1 MAACP
6 ENPGGAVLIAWPA
19 GGRTVEGVISVL
31 GFDQIRDQQQPIRLL
46 TAFIRRNRLPH
57 ALIFTGVDGVG
68 KRSAAMALALSLNC
82 EALQGPQP
90 SPADSLSIACRDCR
104 PCRWIMAG
112 NHPDVIRID
121 PVGKLIRIDQ
131 IRRLLDSL
139 SKKPYG
145 RGRRIVL
152 IAEAHGMNPEAG
164 NALLKMLEE
173 PPANTILIL
182 TTHQTSDLLP
192 TIVSRCQRIRFR
204 PLPPDTIRSLLM
216 TQEGLERQEADV
228 VARMA
233 GGSYTRAVRLFHQG
247 WIARRNWIIREI
259 TTPQAAV
266 SRLALAEQ
274 LARLKDHLPDA
285 LECILS
291 YYRDV
296 LVWRYHP
303 RQITNRD
310 LQPEI
315 EQAAASSRAREL
327 IDRIRATQEALRYL
341 NANANPR
348 LTMETLILQLDAA

>member
-1 MAACP
+1 M
-6 ENPGGAVLIAWPA
+6 
-19 GGRTVEGVISVL
+19 L
-31 GFDQIRDQQQPIRLL
+31 GFDQIRDQRQPIRLL
-46 TAFIRRNRLPH
+46 TAFVRKDRLPH

-82 EALQGPQP
+82 EALQVQGDVSGKGPGHK
-90 SPADSLSIACRDCR
+90 PAEVLPTACRDCR
-104 PCRWIMAG
+104 PCRWILAG
-112 NHPDVIRID
+112 NHPDVIRVD

-152 IAEAHGMNPEAG
+152 IADAHGMNPEAG

-182 TTHQTSDLLP
+182 TTNQTSDLLP

-204 PLPPDTIRSLLM
+204 PLPSDTIRSLLI
-216 TQEGLERQEADV
+216 TQEGLARQEADA

-233 GGSYTRAVRLFHQG
+233 GGSYTRAVSLFRQG

-259 TTPQAAV
+259 STPQAAV
-266 SRLALAEQ
+266 ARLALAEQ
-274 LARLKDHLPDA
+274 LASLKEHLPDA
-285 LECILS
+285 LECILN

-303 RQITNRD
+303 RQITNRS

-315 EQAAASSRAREL
+315 EQAAADTRADAL

-341 NANANPR
+341 KANANPR
-348 LTMETLILQLDAA
+348 LTMETLLLQLDAA

>member
-1 MAACP
+1 M
-6 ENPGGAVLIAWPA
+6 
-19 GGRTVEGVISVL
+19 L

-46 TAFIRRNRLPH
+46 TAFIRKDRLPH
-57 ALIFTGVDGVG
+57 ALVFAGIDGVG
-68 KRSAAMALALSLNC
+68 KRSAATALALHLNC
-82 EALQGPQP
+82 EALQIRGNVSAEGPG
-90 SPADSLSIACRDCR
+90 SGPAEAPPTACRNCR
-104 PCRWIMAG
+104 PCRWILAG

-139 SKKPYG
+139 AKKPYG
-145 RGRRIVL
+145 QGRRIVL
-152 IAEAHGMNPEAG
+152 IADAHCMNPEAG

-182 TTHQTSDLLP
+182 TTNQTSDLLP
-192 TIVSRCQRIRFR
+192 TIVSRCQRIRFQ
-204 PLPPDTIRSLLM
+204 PLPSDTIRSLLI
-216 TQEGLERQEADV
+216 TQEGLAHQDADV

-233 GGSYTRAVRLFHQG
+233 GGSYTRAVSLFRQG

-259 TTPQAAV
+259 STPPAAV
-266 SRLALAEQ
+266 ARLALAEQ
-274 LARLKDHLPDA
+274 LANLKEHLPDA
-285 LECILS
+285 LECILN

-315 EQAAASSRAREL
+315 AQAADRMRAGAL

-341 NANANPR
+341 KANANPR
-348 LTMETLILQLDAA
+348 LTMETLLLQLDAA